1 VLEAYGWANVGDV
14 KHLTA
19 LDAEIARAAVKNSMN
34 SPCRHGVALLLVLL
48 LGPFHVIGQVAD
60 VPRAWLGV
68 WKLNPQQSSFD
79 ERAPVVVQGQTLT
92 IEASGDALTVTGNT
106 TLRDGRRIP
115 EVVKINLN
123 AEPTMSP
130 GGVVTV
136 FKAIDRSTFD
146 IIVTLTSPAI
156 GEARGVNRFVF
167 SPDGR
172 SLVETKTQ
180 TRRAAVP
187 AGQAGPTGAETAT
200 VTSVLVFERQE

>member
-1 VLEAYGWANVGDV
+1 
-14 KHLTA
+14 
-19 LDAEIARAAVKNSMN
+19 MN
-34 SPCRHGVALLLVLL
+34 SRNRLGAAFLLVLL
-48 LGPFHVIGQVAD
+48 WPQAAD
-60 VPRAWLGV
+60 VPQAWLGV
-68 WKLNPQQSSFD
+68 WKLNPQQSTFD

-92 IEASGDALTVTGNT
+92 IEATGETLTITGNT
-106 TLRDGRRIP
+106 TLRDGRRVP
-115 EVVKINLN
+115 EAAKVNLN
-123 AEPTMSP
+123 GEPSIGP

-156 GEARGVNRFVF
+156 GEVTGMNRFVF

-180 TRRAAVP
+180 TRREAVP
-187 AGQAGPTGAETAT
+187 AGQAVPKGADAGP

>member
-1 VLEAYGWANVGDV
+1 M
-14 KHLTA
+14 
-19 LDAEIARAAVKNSMN
+19 S
-34 SPCRHGVALLLVLL
+34 SPCRLGVVLL
-48 LGPFHVIGQVAD
+48 LILLGPLHAIGQVVE

-68 WKLNPQQSSFD
+68 WKLNPQQSTFD

-92 IEASGDALTVTGNT
+92 IEATGDALTLTGNT
-106 TLRDGRRIP
+106 TLRDGRRVP
-115 EVVKINLN
+115 EVAKMNLN
-123 AEPTMSP
+123 GEPTVGP

-136 FKAIDRSTFD
+136 FKAIDGSTFD

-180 TRRAAVP
+180 TLREAVP
-187 AGQAGPTGAETAT
+187 AGQAGPKGAEAGP